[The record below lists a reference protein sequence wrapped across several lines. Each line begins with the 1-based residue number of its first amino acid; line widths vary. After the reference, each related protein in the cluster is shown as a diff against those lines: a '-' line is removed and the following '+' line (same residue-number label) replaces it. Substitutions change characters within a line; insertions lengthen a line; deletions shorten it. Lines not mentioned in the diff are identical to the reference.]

1 MAKKDRLKDL
11 LGDITAPVEP
21 QQQAEQE
28 PKQEQVQEQA
38 VRRTSKSDLPKSIV
52 EELGVSPELEDKLN
66 EVRKRGLG
74 RPRGNNPAKPR
85 EHRATFI
92 VPKEIIRK
100 LKYISLADTRTYK
113 ETVGEALQGYIDQWE
128 KKNGIINLPSSKD
141 NDRD

>member
-1 MAKKDRLKDL
+1 MAKKDKLKDL

-21 QQQAEQE
+21 QQQNEE
-28 PKQEQVQEQA
+28 PKQEQVQA
-38 VRRTSKSDLPKSIV
+38 VRSSSESNLPKSIV

-74 RPRGNNPAKPR
+74 RPRGKNPAKPR

-113 ETVGEALQGYIDQWE
+113 DTVGEALQGYIDKWE

>member
-21 QQQAEQE
+21 QQQNEE
-28 PKQEQVQEQA
+28 PKQEQVQA
-38 VRRTSKSDLPKSIV
+38 VRSSSESDLPKSIV

-66 EVRKRGLG
+66 MVRKRGLG
-74 RPRGNNPAKPR
+74 RPRGKQPAKPR

-113 ETVGEALQGYIDQWE
+113 DTVGEALQGYIDQWE

>member
-1 MAKKDRLKDL
+1 MAKKDKLKVL

-21 QQQAEQE
+21 QQQEE
-28 PKQEQVQEQA
+28 PKQEEPKQEEVKVLA
-38 VRRTSKSDLPKSIV
+38 GRRANPPKSVV

-74 RPRGNNPAKPR
+74 RPRGGKPAKLR

-92 VPKEIIRK
+92 VSKEIIQK
-100 LKYISLADTRTYK
+100 LKYISLVDTRTYK
-113 ETVGEALQGYIDQWE
+113 ETVAEALQGYISKWE
-128 KKNGIINLPSSKD
+128 KKNGIINLPNSKD

>member
-21 QQQAEQE
+21 QQQNEE
-28 PKQEQVQEQA
+28 PKQEQVQA
-38 VRRTSKSDLPKSIV
+38 VRSSSESDLPKSIV

-66 EVRKRGLG
+66 RVRKRGLG
-74 RPRGNNPAKPR
+74 RPRGKNPAKPR

-113 ETVGEALQGYIDQWE
+113 DTVGEALQGYIDQWE

>member
-21 QQQAEQE
+21 QQQNEE
-28 PKQEQVQEQA
+28 PKQEQVQL
-38 VRRTSKSDLPKSIV
+38 VRRTGRADLQKNIV
-52 EELGVSPELEDKLN
+52 EELGVSPELEAKLN

-74 RPRGNNPAKPR
+74 RPKGGKPAKPR

-92 VPKEIIRK
+92 VPKSIIQK
-100 LKYISLADTRTYK
+100 LKYISLVDTRTYK
-113 ETVGEALQGYIDQWE
+113 ETVREALQGYIDQWE
-128 KKNGIINLPSSKD
+128 KKNGIINLPNSKD

>member
-21 QQQAEQE
+21 QQQPEE
-28 PKQEQVQEQA
+28 PKQEEVKVLA
-38 VRRTSKSDLPKSIV
+38 GRRANPPKSV
-52 EELGVSPELEDKLN
+52 VDELGVSPELEDKLN

-74 RPRGNNPAKPR
+74 RPRGGKPAKPR

-92 VPKEIIRK
+92 VSKEIIQK
-100 LKYISLADTRTYK
+100 LKYISLVDTRTYK
-113 ETVGEALQGYIDQWE
+113 ETVAEALQGYISKWE
-128 KKNGIINLPSSKD
+128 KKNGIINLPNSKD

>member
-38 VRRTSKSDLPKSIV
+38 VRRTSQSDLPKSIV
-52 EELGVSPELEDKLN
+52 EELGISPELEDKLN

-113 ETVGEALQGYIDQWE
+113 ETVGEALQGYIVQWE